1 MGEVILG
8 MPGPWA
14 KDYREAA
21 DHYTTKIGGFPDWPI
36 PEVDVRPDFLECGAC
51 GSRLC
56 LVVQL
61 YAPVFSDTVKI
72 EERVIYVFG
81 CSMQKCGSNPLSW
94 RALRVQKTNNK
105 ESSVSSKEVTSSG
118 RTSAP
123 ISNNKWLEDIWS
135 DDCGDDV
142 NNDDVDME
150 KLSRAL
156 SEASHIASLTKKQN
170 SRQQPESVK
179 TASPLHPIV
188 QLTDLK
194 TPVVPC
200 FYIYPQ
206 DESLPGKFSVVCSN
220 ISSLSIKE
228 NAGDTDDQREEEKWE
243 EEGYE
248 YDRALFV
255 DRTYMKFKKRLDV
268 YPEQCFRH
276 CGASRYYEM
285 QLMPPLLFFLRE
297 ASDGL
302 STLSPEHWEW
312 MTLFVYTCSKNCSYT
327 TSQDDSSSNDWTV
340 AEETVILQFE

>member
-21 DHYTTKIGGFPDWPI
+21 DHYTTKIGGFPKWTLD
-36 PEVDVRPDFLECGAC
+36 RFSRKRGAC

-255 DRTYMKFKKRLDV
+255 DRTYMKFKKRLDA
-268 YPEQCFRH
+268 YPEQCFRYYYGGKPLLATKESDVPAKCRH
-276 CGASRYYEM
+276 CGASRHYEM

-312 MTLFVYTCSKNCSYT
+312 MTLFVYTCSKV
-327 TSQDDSSSNDWTV
+327 DFL
-340 AEETVILQFE
+340 IPI